1 MSQVRLHSSNP
12 NLCVELADFKTP
24 VTRLTDSID
33 SASDYIKLQEDF
45 CIIAQKGEQS
55 IHAIVTGSTLPWQ
68 DKFCVF
74 NLRFFLCV
82 NCLKRLTNSFFEKVK
97 NIFFGELSESE
108 LIGTVTVLCTSL

>member
-74 NLRFFLCV
+74 NLRFFFVCEL
-82 NCLKRLTNSFFEKVK
+82 LKKTHKLFF
-97 NIFFGELSESE
+97 
-108 LIGTVTVLCTSL
+108 